1 MSGNALYI
9 TLYNYKSLFYSRVE
23 NQGTVRQYQLNP
35 DFNKDRVFSGEIVRY
50 NSHKNQRPPFDAK
63 NPYYAAIAVNRE
75 LHSGG
80 DRSCMHIELDIT
92 GSKIRYVHKEP

>member
-1 MSGNALYI
+1 M
-9 TLYNYKSLFYSRVE
+9 E